1 MDAAGVVARLRRV
14 CRFFGDRPVL
24 RDVDLDLVSG
34 EVLLVVGPNG
44 AGKSTLMR
52 ITAGL
57 MPPSEGEVEVG
68 LEPGEIGY
76 VGHRT
81 LVYPK
86 LTARAN
92 LRFWLRLSGR
102 PGGDEAV
109 MAALTRVGLER
120 FADEEAGIFSRGMSQ
135 RLSLARVFLTAPKL
149 LLLDEPATGLDP
161 ASAMMLRREIRAAAD
176 AGAAVMWVSHTIAAD
191 LPACDRVV
199 VIRDRRIARDVPAAA
214 FDPSE
219 LAGEGAC

>member
-1 MDAAGVVARLRRV
+1 MADALVRLRRV
-14 CRFFGDRPVL
+14 SRFFGERPVL
-24 RDVDLDLVSG
+24 RNIDLDVVPG

-44 AGKSTLMR
+44 AGKSTLLR
-52 ITAGL
+52 IAAGL
-57 MPPSEGEVEVG
+57 MPPSEGDVDVS

-76 VGHRT
+76 VGHKT
-81 LVYPK
+81 LIYPK

-102 PGGDEAV
+102 SRDDAAV
-109 MAALTRVGLER
+109 DRALDRVGLAR
-120 FADEEAGIFSRGMSQ
+120 FADEEAGIFSRGMAQ
-135 RLSLARVFLTAPKL
+135 RLSLARVFLTAPRL

-161 ASAMMLRREIRAAAD
+161 ASGAMLRREIREAAD

-199 VIRDRRIARDVPAAA
+199 VVKDRRLARDVAATA
-214 FDPSE
+214 FDPAE
-219 LAGEGAC
+219 LAGEGTC

>member
-1 MDAAGVVARLRRV
+1 MPNPVARLRRV
-14 CRFFGDRPVL
+14 SRFFGERPVL
-24 RDVDLDLVSG
+24 RDIDLNLAPG

-57 MPPSEGEVEVG
+57 MPPSEGEVDVD
-68 LEPGEIGY
+68 LAPGEIGY

-81 LVYPK
+81 LIYPK

-92 LRFWLRLSGR
+92 LRFWQRLSGQ
-102 PGGDEAV
+102 GGDDAAV
-109 MAALTRVGLER
+109 LAALARVGLER
-120 FADEEAGIFSRGMSQ
+120 FADEEAGIFSRGMAQ
-135 RLSLARVFLTAPKL
+135 RLSLARVFLTAPKM

-161 ASAMMLRREIRAAAD
+161 ASAAMLRREIRAAAD

-199 VIRDRRIARDVPAAA
+199 VIGKRRIARDVPAAA
-214 FDPSE
+214 FDPAE
-219 LAGEGAC
+219 LAGEGVC